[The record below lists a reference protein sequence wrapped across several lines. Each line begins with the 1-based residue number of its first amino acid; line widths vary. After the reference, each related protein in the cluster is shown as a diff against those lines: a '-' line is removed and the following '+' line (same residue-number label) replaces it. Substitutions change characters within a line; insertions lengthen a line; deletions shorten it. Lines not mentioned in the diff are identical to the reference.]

1 MAKEESK
8 YGFKDKAKAEESLE
22 LLKSEDHK
30 YQLLTVR
37 GLIGRAKR
45 VLTLT
50 KAEEKVNNIKAAIET
65 FEQWLE
71 ANSTSSTKNA
81 KPKDTEDKVE
91 TVPGLG
97 FKDKQAAEQTL
108 SILEGRD
115 PDYQKLAIKGLIGSA
130 KRVIPAT
137 KNEDKLKSIKQA
149 VALFEDFLDRF
160 DREERGK
167 QNLPYLSIDLIR
179 QLPTPE
185 QSDKLAV
192 EFLQCYETQ
201 AKGNYKHLRTKAP
214 NKEGSKTWDI
224 VRNSHLKE
232 LKPKDSSVKLF
243 DQDGK
248 PTEVHL
254 KMIQWAFSP
263 QVEKLKSYVNSAGSK
278 DKSSPQPSSARKRT
292 HSSSSSGEE
301 RVRKE
306 SKKDASGQK
315 KSKK

>member
-50 KAEEKVNNIKAAIET
+50 KAEDKINNIKAAIET

-81 KPKDTEDKVE
+81 KPKDAEDKVE

-137 KNEDKLKSIKQA
+137 KNEEKLSSIKQA

-167 QNLPYLSIDLIR
+167 QNMPYLSIDLIR
-179 QLPTPE
+179 QLPAPQGE

-192 EFLQCYETQ
+192 EFLACYETQ

-214 NKEGSKTWDI
+214 KDPGSKTWDI
-224 VRNSHLKE
+224 VRNAKLQA
-232 LKPKDSSVKLF
+232 LKPDSSVKLF

-248 PTEVHL
+248 PTELHL
-254 KMIQWAFSP
+254 QMVQWAYSP
-263 QVEKLKSYVNSAGSK
+263 QVEKLKSYANSLASSG
-278 DKSSPQPSSARKRT
+278 KSTTPSRKRS
-292 HSSSSSGEE
+292 HSSSSSSEE
-301 RVRKE
+301 ESKAKE
-306 SKKDASGQK
+306 SKKDRK

>member
-50 KAEEKVNNIKAAIET
+50 KAEDKISNIKAAIET

-71 ANSTSSTKNA
+71 ANSSSSTKNA
-81 KPKDTEDKVE
+81 KPKDAEDKVE

-130 KRVIPAT
+130 KRVLPAT
-137 KNEDKLKSIKQA
+137 KNEEKLKSIKQA

-160 DREERGK
+160 VREERGK
-167 QNLPYLSIDLIR
+167 QNMPYLPIDLIR
-179 QLPTPE
+179 QLPTPD

-192 EFLQCYETQ
+192 EFLECYETQ

-214 NKEGSKTWDI
+214 KKEEGSKTWDI
-224 VRNSHLKE
+224 VRNAKLQA
-232 LKPKDSSVKLF
+232 LKPDGSVKLF

-248 PTEVHL
+248 PTDVHL
-254 KMIQWAFSP
+254 KMIQWAYSP
-263 QVEKLKSYVNSAGSK
+263 QVEKLKSYVNSADGK
-278 DKSSPQPSSARKRT
+278 AKPNQPSSARKRT
-292 HSSSSSGEE
+292 HSSSSSSEE
-301 RVRKE
+301 ENTKKE
-306 SKKDASGQK
+306 RKKDHGQK

>member
-50 KAEEKVNNIKAAIET
+50 KAEDKINNIKGAIET

-81 KPKDTEDKVE
+81 KPKDTDDKVE

-115 PDYQKLAIKGLIGSA
+115 PDYQKLAVKGLIGSA
-130 KRVIPAT
+130 KRVLPAT

-149 VALFEDFLDRF
+149 VAMFEDFLDRF

-167 QNLPYLSIDLIR
+167 QNMPYLAIDLIR
-179 QLPTPE
+179 QLPTPD

-192 EFLQCYETQ
+192 EFLNCYETL

-214 NKEGSKTWDI
+214 KEDGSKTWDI
-224 VRNSHLKE
+224 VRNAKLRA
-232 LKPKDSSVKLF
+232 LKPDSGVKLF

-248 PTEVHL
+248 PTDAHL
-254 KMIQWAFSP
+254 KMVQWAYSP
-263 QVEKLKSYVNSAGSK
+263 QVEKLKSYVNNAGRK
-278 DKSSPQPSSARKRT
+278 DKSSHSSSARKRT
-292 HSSSSSGEE
+292 HSSSSSEE
-301 RVRKE
+301 DKARKE
-306 SKKDASGQK
+306 SKKDNGHK

>member
-50 KAEEKVNNIKAAIET
+50 KAEDKINNIKAAIET
-65 FEQWLE
+65 FERWLE
-71 ANSTSSTKNA
+71 ANNTSSTKNA
-81 KPKDTEDKVE
+81 KPKDTDDKVE

-97 FKDKQAAEQTL
+97 FKDKEAAEKTL

-115 PDYQKLAIKGLIGSA
+115 PDYQKLAVKGLIGSA

-160 DREERGK
+160 DREQRGK
-167 QNLPYLSIDLIR
+167 QNMPYLPIDLIR
-179 QLPTPE
+179 QLPTPA

-192 EFLQCYETQ
+192 EFLNCYETP

-214 NKEGSKTWDI
+214 EAEGSKTWDI
-224 VRNSHLKE
+224 VRNAKLQA
-232 LKPKDSSVKLF
+232 LKPDSSVKLF

-248 PTEVHL
+248 PTDVHL

-263 QVEKLKSYVNSAGSK
+263 QVEKLKSYVSSLGRK
-278 DKSSPQPSSARKRT
+278 DKSTQSSSARKRT
-292 HSSSSSGEE
+292 HSSSSSSEE
-301 RVRKE
+301 EKPKKD
-306 SKKDASGQK
+306 SKKDNGHK
-315 KSKK
+315 KSRK